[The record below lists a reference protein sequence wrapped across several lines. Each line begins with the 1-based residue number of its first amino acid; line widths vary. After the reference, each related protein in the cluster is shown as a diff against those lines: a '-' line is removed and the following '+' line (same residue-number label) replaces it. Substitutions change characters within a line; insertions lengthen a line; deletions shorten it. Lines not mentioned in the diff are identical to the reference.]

1 MSLHIKIDQ
10 ASDVAV
16 LECGGRLVCGEA
28 LNFLRDA
35 VTSLS
40 RLRVVVLDLSEVE
53 MLDGGG
59 LGMLVFLHKWT
70 RAAGIQLKLVNPTS
84 LAMEMLIRTGLTSV
98 VHVSSIDDVV
108 EIFCNSDGSTENVDR
123 MVA

>member
-1 MSLHIKIDQ
+1 
-10 ASDVAV
+10 V
-16 LECGGRLVCGEA
+16 RGEA
-28 LNFLRDA
+28 LDILKHA

-70 RAAGIQLKLVNPTS
+70 RAAGVQLKVVNPSS
-84 LAMEMLIRTGLTSV
+84 LALEMLTRTRLTSV
-98 VHVSSIDDVV
+98 LHVSSLNDLVK
-108 EIFCNSDGSTENVDR
+108 IFCDSDGSTENLGR
-123 MVA
+123 AVA